1 MARFFNAA
9 SFGTWGRNLVV
20 TVDHHTKDEN
30 SVTPPPDTNLFNL
43 TIFDDPAKFLDSTKQ
58 GGSGARETFLNV
70 SRDANSARF
79 VGKILAEQ
87 SSLVRV
93 ATVGS
98 ARPAAAAVPATAT
111 SGHDGVSATAQN
123 AAAAEV
129 EGSET
134 DKTGIYALLKADIFN
149 LLCIPPLTIVTAP
162 STVPNTVVDVPIA
175 STWEKASK
183 LCEDRRALLIVDA
196 PRSWTLNSASADYPA
211 KKVGDF
217 SAIVRKNAALYF
229 PTVRIPDPLQEG
241 GLDDFA
247 PCGIVAGVMSR
258 TDAERGIWKAPA
270 GIDASMRGVVGTS
283 VLGVPVAMNDKENGD
298 FNPLGINCLR
308 SFPNVGHVVWGAR
321 TLRRRR
327 CAGVRMEVRAG
338 APVRAFY
345 RRESLPWHAVGR
357 VRAERRTLVGADS
370 AESWRLHAQ
379 PISAGRVSGQDA
391 AGSLFREMRQRDD
404 DPERH
409 QSAASSISSSVLRR
423 SNQPSS

>member
-1 MARFFNAA
+1 MPTARALSA
-9 SFGTWGRNLVV
+9 RSRR
-20 TVDHHTKDEN
+20 
-30 SVTPPPDTNLFNL
+30 
-43 TIFDDPAKFLDSTKQ
+43 TIEP
-58 GGSGARETFLNV
+58 GSGGNRRWRATGGGGGPRDGDKRPRRSQRHGAKRGGGR
-70 SRDANSARF
+70 SRR
-79 VGKILAEQ
+79 
-87 SSLVRV
+87 
-93 ATVGS
+93 
-98 ARPAAAAVPATAT
+98 
-111 SGHDGVSATAQN
+111 
-123 AAAAEV
+123 
-129 EGSET
+129 SEN

-321 TLRRRR
+321 TLEGADCWRPIGSTCR
-327 CAGVRMEVRAG
+327 CAGSRFFSKRVFTG
-338 APVRAFY
+338 ARSGSCSSPTTNRCG
-345 RRESLPWHAVGR
+345 RRYG
-357 VRAERRTLVGADS
+357 
-370 AESWRLHAQ
+370 
-379 PISAGRVSGQDA
+379 
-391 AGSLFREMRQRDD
+391 
-404 DPERH
+404 
-409 QSAASSISSSVLRR
+409 
-423 SNQPSS
+423 